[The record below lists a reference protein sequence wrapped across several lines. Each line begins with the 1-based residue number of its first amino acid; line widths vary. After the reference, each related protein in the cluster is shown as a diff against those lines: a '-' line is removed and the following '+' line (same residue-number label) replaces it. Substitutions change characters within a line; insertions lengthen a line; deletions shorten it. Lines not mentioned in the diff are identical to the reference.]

1 MLDAYADAFSR
12 YLRTGTVGA
21 LSGFCA
27 EGADLGR
34 LRVYRNGF
42 LKACIDALRANY
54 PSVERLIGETRFP
67 ALARPFV
74 EAHPPRVASL
84 VEYGADFPQHI
95 RAMRDLH
102 GLDWLASFAALDRAW
117 TEVCFAP
124 DDDIEATPHRSDS
137 SVLPGAGGRSAA
149 NAYPASHLAGPN
161 DSAPDGDGLDNARTS
176 SDSSGLSIAT
186 EQSVPDSTGSP
197 TPASTDGVPDD
208 AETLMNLRGHLSP
221 WVRLVSLEHCVLD
234 AWRQLR
240 EGAPGVEAGFRP
252 VPRQVLVWRSGGE
265 VLYRDLAAPEHAF
278 IANIAAGR
286 TCAEAAGAALDLD
299 AEFDLVATFASLLH
313 HRMLSFED
321 WEPAGGDARRSGF
334 DTVWRD

>member
-54 PSVERLIGETRFP
+54 PSVERLVGEARFP

-84 VEYGADFPQHI
+84 VEYGSGFPQHL
-95 RAMRDLH
+95 RATRDMH

-117 TEVCFAP
+117 TEVCFAE
-124 DDDIEATPHRSDS
+124 DDDIEATPHRGDS
-137 SVLPGAGGRSAA
+137 S
-149 NAYPASHLAGPN
+149 
-161 DSAPDGDGLDNARTS
+161 
-176 SDSSGLSIAT
+176 
-186 EQSVPDSTGSP
+186 
-197 TPASTDGVPDD
+197 D
-208 AETLMNLRGHLSP
+208 AETLMNLRGRLSP
-221 WVRLVSLEHCVLD
+221 WVRLVSLEHGVLD
-234 AWRQLR
+234 AWRRLR
-240 EGAPGVEAGFRP
+240 EGEPGTEAEFRP
-252 VPRQVLVWRSGGE
+252 GPRQVLVWRSGEE
-265 VLYRDLAAPEHAF
+265 VLYRGLTIPEHAF
-278 IANIAAGR
+278 IAGVAGGR
-286 TCAEAAGAALDLD
+286 PCGEAAGAALELD

-313 HRMLSFED
+313 HRVLSFED
-321 WEPAGGDARRSGF
+321 RGPASGDIRRSGF
-334 DTVWRD
+334 RIETAHVDASVHP